1 MTLTAELRFR
11 KTRVIKPAK
20 SIVLYILFI
29 LERAA
34 ATAARLFKELRAF
47 QSQPP
52 SYYSQQLMKK
62 IFITLLIGCA
72 AFTVHAQKNYNI
84 TAYGA
89 GISSLNNAA
98 SIQKAIDA
106 AAANGGGRVVIP
118 EGNFVTGPVVLKSNV
133 ELYLSADAFLL
144 GTPRRADFPEN
155 NLAIVS
161 AQGQQNIAVTGKG
174 TINGQ
179 AHLLMA
185 DVFRLLREG
194 KIQDDQWLQ
203 KRPTEKNRP
212 NLIYFK
218 NCKKVKV
225 TGITLR
231 DAANWVQNYKE
242 CEDLLIDSMTVN
254 STAYWNNDGIDIVD
268 SKNVRITN
276 SYFNASDDAIC
287 LKSEITNGYC
297 ENVYVE
303 NCTLRS
309 SASGFKLGTGSVGGF
324 KNITVKN
331 LTVYDTYRS
340 AIALETVDGGF
351 MQDVNISNVKAKNTG
366 NAIFIR
372 LGHRNTDARYSS
384 IKNVLIDNVIAE
396 IPAGKPDIGYPI
408 EGPAPKVAPHN
419 LVPASITGLP
429 GHLVQN
435 VTLQNI
441 EISYGGG
448 ASKQK
453 AYVSL
458 DSLASV
464 TENTAGYPE
473 FTMFAELPSWG
484 LYVRHAEGIKLSN
497 VKVNVK
503 EADFRP
509 ALVFDD
515 VTGLKLDKVTVPQNT
530 ALPAWCTG
538 K

>member
-1 MTLTAELRFR
+1 
-11 KTRVIKPAK
+11 
-20 SIVLYILFI
+20 
-29 LERAA
+29 
-34 ATAARLFKELRAF
+34 
-47 QSQPP
+47 
-52 SYYSQQLMKK
+52 MKK
-62 IFITLLIGCA
+62 IFLSLLLGCTA
-72 AFTVHAQKNYNI
+72 LAVHAQKQYNI

-89 GISSLNNAA
+89 GIALPNNAV
-98 SIQKAIDA
+98 SIQKAVDA
-106 AAANGGGRVVIP
+106 AAANGGGRVVVP
-118 EGNFVTGPVVLKSNV
+118 AGSFVTGPVVLKSNV
-133 ELYLSADAFLL
+133 ELHLMPNAVLL
-144 GTPRRADFPEN
+144 GSPLRADFPDN
-155 NLAIVS
+155 NMAIIS
-161 AQGQQNIAVTGKG
+161 AQGQQNVAVTGKG
-174 TINGQ
+174 VIDGQ

-185 DVFRLLREG
+185 NVFKLLREG
-194 KIQDDQWLQ
+194 KIQDEQWLV

-225 TGITLR
+225 TGITLK
-231 DAANWVQNYKE
+231 DAASWVQNYKE
-242 CEDLLIDSMTVN
+242 CDGVLIDSMTVN

-276 SYFNASDDAIC
+276 SFFNAADDAIC
-287 LKSEITNGYC
+287 LKSEITDGVC
-297 ENVYVE
+297 ENVWVE

-309 SASGFKLGTGSVGGF
+309 SASGFKLGTGSLGGF
-324 KNITVKN
+324 KNIIVKN
-331 LTVYDTYRS
+331 LAVYDTYRS

-351 MQDVNISNVKAKNTG
+351 LQDVNISHVQAKNTG

-372 LGHRNTDARYSS
+372 LGHRNKDARYSS
-384 IKNVLIDNVIAE
+384 IKNVLIDDVKVE
-396 IPAGKPDIGYPI
+396 VPAGKPDIGYPI
-408 EGPAPKVAPHN
+408 EGPPPKVPPHN

-448 ASKQK
+448 ASKEK
-453 AYVSL
+453 AYVSI

-464 TENTAGYPE
+464 TENMAGYPE
-473 FTMFAELPSWG
+473 FTMFGELPSWG

-497 VKVNVK
+497 VKVSVK

-515 VTGLKLDKVTVPQNT
+515 VTGLKLDKVSVPQNASIPAVVYKSVSKLST
-530 ALPAWCTG
+530 SALSIPAGGNAVVTQ